1 MVRTGTDVISQSK
14 TARKPASRSHC
25 RDDTDQTVRPTGPGN
40 AHQPRPNPMA
50 CGVEQPRWRA
60 DLTALPALSVVHW
73 HGSSSGGSRRPLPL
87 YHGGSDVPLAVTPA
101 APKPG
106 VPAFVAAEQLV
117 QKVPQA
123 LRGFFN
129 GFVGLIMRKR
139 EVFR

>member
-1 MVRTGTDVISQSK
+1 MTTTCSLFWL
-14 TARKPASRSHC
+14 
-25 RDDTDQTVRPTGPGN
+25 DDF
-40 AHQPRPNPMA
+40 M
-50 CGVEQPRWRA
+50 
-60 DLTALPALSVVHW
+60 
-73 HGSSSGGSRRPLPL
+73 RRPCGGPCLCTTESA
-87 YHGGSDVPLAVTPA
+87 GSDVPLAVTPA